1 MKKPK
6 TTEQGAPVFPKGMA
20 VSTVH
25 FLVHSGL
32 PEVQA
37 LTRARGWPAVEI
49 ETEEVRFTTDGWKS
63 ERVVRSSDQPPP
75 CAPDGRIFL
84 PDVKQ
89 GTEVE
94 FALRLGV
101 KPAAPG
107 AHEARAEVWLNNGGQ
122 NYRQVT
128 K

>member
-6 TTEQGAPVFPKGMA
+6 TTEQGVPFHPKGMS

-25 FLVHSGL
+25 FEVHPAL

-37 LTRARGWPAVEI
+37 AAQSHGWSAVAA
-49 ETEEVRFTTDGWKS
+49 ETDEVRFTTDGWKTTH
-63 ERVVRSSDQPPP
+63 VVKAGDQPPP
-75 CAPDGRIFL
+75 LAADGRIFL
-84 PDVKQ
+84 PDVQQ

-94 FALRLGV
+94 FALKVGIHPV
-101 KPAAPG
+101 AG
-107 AHEARAEVWLNNGGQ
+107 GMRAEIWLNNGGQ

-128 K
+128 R